1 MLCEQFANKIAFREH
16 QYNLSAI
23 IDSLILF
30 ANPIIFVRKS
40 FFGILFS
47 NISNTS
53 KLSDETLN
61 YPFTTTQ
68 RPPLS
73 GPSWRIKPL
82 VCRTL
87 RSRRI
92 VLASTLK
99 CVASCINRSMP
110 THSYRL
116 RMSAWMY
123 HYRCISHRLSRF
135 MSQKTEY
142 IRSKG
147 QNCAKKRSISVHM
160 HMGFVRLGRKRAEI
174 GAFPSTCVSISVYP
188 SDIYVRETVHF
199 RSPFQDFSARS
210 ISVHWPRLRTV
221 PSSHEKRSISVHFS
235 LVLPTF
241 ASKLKN
247 NKMQSS
253 HGR

>member
-1 MLCEQFANKIAFREH
+1 MKNRSLRLIIWRSQVQALAGPHWKSRSYIKNIAPFSLFCEQFANKIAFREH

-61 YPFTTTQ
+61 YPFISTL

-82 VCRTL
+82 VCKTL
-87 RSRRI
+87 KSRQI

-99 CVASCINRSMP
+99 CHASE
-110 THSYRL
+110 
-116 RMSAWMY
+116 ADV
-123 HYRCISHRLSRF
+123 SRTF
-135 MSQKTEY
+135 SRTF
-142 IRSKG
+142 I
-147 QNCAKKRSISVHM
+147 C
-160 HMGFVRLGRKRAEI
+160 
-174 GAFPSTCVSISVYP
+174 PVSISRLN
-188 SDIYVRETVHF
+188 IF
-199 RSPFQDFSARS
+199 FCL
-210 ISVHWPRLRTV
+210 SVSCFV
-221 PSSHEKRSISVHFS
+221 F
-235 LVLPTF
+235 F
-241 ASKLKN
+241 F
-247 NKMQSS
+247 
-253 HGR
+253 